1 MGHSVISL
9 GLGLG
14 GGKAA
19 TISGLMLSSG
29 GFKVEI
35 FDTESNILAR
45 TGDPVGTIAFGTD
58 TNDYYISDGNNNWS
72 ITLNVNF

>member
-1 MGHSVISL
+1 MAISTISL
-9 GLGLG
+9 GIGLG
-14 GGKAA
+14 GGKSA
-19 TISGLMLSSG
+19 TSSGRLAGSG

>member
-14 GGKAA
+14 VGKAA
-19 TISGLMLSSG
+19 TISGLIPSSG
-29 GFKVEI
+29 AFRVTI

-45 TGDPVGTIAFGTD
+45 TGWRCWDYTFGTD

>member
-1 MGHSVISL
+1 MGNSVISL

-29 GFKVEI
+29 AFKVEI